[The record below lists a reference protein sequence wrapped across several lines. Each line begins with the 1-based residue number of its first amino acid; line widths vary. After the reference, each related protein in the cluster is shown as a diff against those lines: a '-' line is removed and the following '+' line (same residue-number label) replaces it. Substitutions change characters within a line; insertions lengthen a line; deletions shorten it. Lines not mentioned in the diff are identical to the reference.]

1 MYISM
6 LKTNFPFDPILARCV
21 LYCKWILIILKIHSG
36 EIMKAAAKTLVPMLT
51 GSATASFAATTGL
64 EQGGNGMMLVWF
76 FIGFGVMLVLFQAA
90 PAIVMFASMMKGL
103 FSSNQAEATF
113 SPFKGKGE
121 K

>member
-1 MYISM
+1 
-6 LKTNFPFDPILARCV
+6 
-21 LYCKWILIILKIHSG
+21 
-36 EIMKAAAKTLVPMLT
+36 MKAAAKTLVPMLT

-64 EQGGNGMMLVWF
+64 EQGGNGMLVWF

-103 FSSNQAEATF
+103 FSSNPAEATF